1 MTVALTL
8 TNFALSAAGYKQ
20 PESTCGETPSSTTD
34 LLPDTQPQKV
44 LDIMRFLIGPLP
56 ALFFVMAILL
66 VYMFPITKETH
77 KKQQQEVMQSRHRRT
92 LIFEAGITDPD
103 EIAKMMMGSSS
114 IVDVQEPAGGALT
127 KI

>member
-1 MTVALTL
+1 
-8 TNFALSAAGYKQ
+8 
-20 PESTCGETPSSTTD
+20 
-34 LLPDTQPQKV
+34 
-44 LDIMRFLIGPLP
+44 MRFLIGPLP